1 MEVRTPADIVNLI
14 VQARRT
20 RGLTQVELSRR
31 AGVSR
36 AWLASVEAGK
46 PRMDAGLILRTLA
59 ALGILLTAE
68 TGARRVG
75 KRKAT
80 KAGHVTPVDID
91 KIVESARK
99 HTTHG

>member
-68 TGARRVG
+68 ANVRRTGR
-75 KRKAT
+75 RKAT
-80 KAGHVTPVDID
+80 KARHATPVDID
-91 KIVESARK
+91 KIVEAARRR
-99 HTTHG
+99 TAHG